1 MSTSYYLAVDV
12 GTSRTAAATMRA
24 AEHAEP
30 VSFPLGRHSDSA
42 PSAVFVADGELLF
55 GDAAAR
61 RAIAQPERVIRE
73 FKRRIG
79 DDVPILAGDRRFAPE
94 DVFAEVVT
102 WVIDV
107 VAEREGAPP
116 SGVAV
121 TVPVEWRGHRIDAVR
136 GALARAGWKDVLLLT
151 EPEAAAR
158 RYEASRAVPP
168 GRFLAVYDLG
178 GGTFDAVVLRKT
190 HDGVLAVAGEPAG
203 MAALGGSD
211 FDDLVLR
218 HAVTAAGIGPEA
230 MRIDDESRVAWAAMR
245 RECIDAKESLS
256 FDSEA
261 VVPILIGG
269 GRTTVRLTRSE
280 FEDMIEESIG
290 KTADVLAEAMTA
302 ADLDTDGDD
311 LHAILLT
318 GGSSRIPRVAQL
330 LSERFDRPIAVD
342 ADPKA
347 IIALGAAMAAAA
359 SFRVD
364 VPLDEDVFDEE
375 PAPSP
380 AVGPQKKPRRMWV
393 PTRAGAA
400 AATEAGSAASGADA
414 RGTAARAGDVAASAA
429 ETPAP
434 RPARRGWLGRGPAAA
449 SVIAGAL
456 VLAGGIAISVLSG
469 SLPDGADAD
478 TETPPAS
485 STPATTPAPGVPSP
499 SDSATPLLQPA
510 DTPVV
515 LFGGEDD
522 PAAATPAP
530 AEETTR

>member
-12 GTSRTAAATMRA
+12 GTSRTAAAVLRA
-24 AEHAEP
+24 AEDAEP

-94 DVFAEVVT
+94 DAFAEVVT

-107 VAEREGAPP
+107 VSEREGAAP

-158 RYEASRAVPP
+158 RYEASRPVPP

-190 HDGVLAVAGEPAG
+190 HDGVLAVAGAPAG
-203 MAALGGSD
+203 IATLGGSD

-218 HAVTAAGIGPEA
+218 HAVAAAGIGPEA

-290 KTADVLAEAMTA
+290 KTADVLGEAMTA

-364 VPLDEDVFDEE
+364 EPEEDDAFDEAPQ
-375 PAPSP
+375 PAPP
-380 AVGPQKKPRRMWV
+380 VVPQRKPRRRWV
-393 PTRAGAA
+393 PSTAGAA
-400 AATEAGSAASGADA
+400 AMTDAAPAPSRTDAASSN
-414 RGTAARAGDVAASAA
+414 AGVAASAA

-456 VLAGGIAISVLSG
+456 VLAGGITISVLSG
-469 SLPDGADAD
+469 SLPDGADAV

-485 STPATTPAPGVPSP
+485 STPAATPAAGVPSP

-515 LFGGEDD
+515 LFGGEDEA
-522 PAAATPAP
+522 AAATPAP
-530 AEETTR
+530 AEEATR